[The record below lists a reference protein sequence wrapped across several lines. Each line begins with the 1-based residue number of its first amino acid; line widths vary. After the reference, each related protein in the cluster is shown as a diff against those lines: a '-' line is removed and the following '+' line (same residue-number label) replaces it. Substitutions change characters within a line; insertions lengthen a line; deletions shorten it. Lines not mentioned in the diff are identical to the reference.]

1 MAKPANSVKEYLDSL
16 PKDVKKTL
24 SCIRKAIISAA
35 PEAIE
40 SISYRIP
47 FYRLNGHLAAIVSH
61 KNHCSFVTM
70 SHDVIKQ
77 FKDELKPFK
86 VSGTT
91 IQFQPRSTL
100 PALLVK
106 KIIKARMKENM
117 ERESKSKA
125 KLKTKTTSKKS

>member
-16 PKDVKKTL
+16 PNNVKKAL
-24 SCIRKAIISAA
+24 GSIRKAIISAA
-35 PEAIE
+35 PEAAE
-40 SISYRIP
+40 SISYRVP
-47 FYRLNGHLAAIVSH
+47 FYRLNGHLAAIVAH

-77 FKDELKPFK
+77 FKDELKQFK

-91 IQFQPRSTL
+91 IHFQPGKTL

-106 KIIKARMKENM
+106 KIIKARLKENL
-117 ERESKSKA
+117 ERELRSKSK
-125 KLKTKTTSKKS
+125 SKNENKIIK